1 METIM
6 TAVECGSYTTAANK
20 RMKEMEER
28 QEELAR
34 QGSVS
39 QRRYHDGSGGIE
51 DTYLYLSPP
60 DEGIQ

>member
-6 TAVECGSYTTAANK
+6 TAVECGSYTTPANK
-20 RMKEMEER
+20 RMKELEER

-39 QRRYHDGSGGIE
+39 QRRDYG
-51 DTYLYLSPP
+51 
-60 DEGIQ
+60 